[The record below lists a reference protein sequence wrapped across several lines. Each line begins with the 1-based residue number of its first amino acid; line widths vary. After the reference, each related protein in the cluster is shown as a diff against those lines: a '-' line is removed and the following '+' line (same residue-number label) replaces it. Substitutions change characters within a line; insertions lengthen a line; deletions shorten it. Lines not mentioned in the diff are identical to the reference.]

1 MSLDF
6 DVSKIENYQELTTAE
21 RNGTLRWHPVTEAI
35 VYLSLTVQLQKI
47 TKENWRKWFTRAR
60 LYEKAFGTM
69 LLSRG
74 TEGEGLLPD
83 ALYITP
89 EEVKAHIGLTTNVY
103 PDKTD
108 AQWRKEFMESWER
121 EVEWRILKEKND

>member
-1 MSLDF
+1 MAS
-6 DVSKIENYQELTTAE
+6 
-21 RNGTLRWHPVTEAI
+21 RNRS
-35 VYLSLTVQLQKI
+35 YRLSFINRSTSEDYK
-47 TKENWRKWFTRAR
+47 RKLEEVVHRAR